1 MHAIYRYVIDMSR
14 TKTRKTIK
22 SARDNKLILAV
33 LETVKAHYSLLND
46 KIHVNA
52 YSRAIHAIRKWPR
65 AITAGKE
72 LAHLDGIGKG
82 MIQKIDIILAT
93 GTLPIIQEKGLK
105 INNSKTHT
113 YTHTH
118 KHAFINSPD
127 DIRNVLGFGQKVAN
141 HFKTEYHVTTIS
153 DLRKLIKT
161 NAQVKLTTIQRLG
174 LQYHDDL
181 RQKIPRGEITQVGK
195 QIEKVLGSCTANTS
209 KEGYGKCDD
218 EGERDNSVMVFL
230 AGSYPSGLKE
240 ESKDIDILLVSRKKE
255 NKLHLA
261 ELVKKLETKIPLET
275 ISLGANKFLGLVKL
289 DQLDQLDQ
297 LDNRSNN
304 KLKWRHLDMRL
315 VDMSAFP
322 FAWMYYASGVEF
334 NKLIREKLKKRG
346 YKLNEWGLYDQQ
358 KNNERV
364 TLEDEKE
371 KSLLDKEITTKEE
384 MLEYATRVEK
394 NIFKIANMEYQTIRE
409 RY

>member
-1 MHAIYRYVIDMSR
+1 MSA
-14 TKTRKTIK
+14 TKTRKTIT

-33 LETVKAHYSLLND
+33 LETVKAHYFLIED

-72 LAHLDGIGKG
+72 LSHLDGIGKG
-82 MIQKIDIILAT
+82 MVQKIDIILAT

-113 YTHTH
+113 YAHTH
-118 KHAFINSPD
+118 KRAFINSPD
-127 DIRNVLGFGQKVAN
+127 DIRNVLGFGQKVAH
-141 HFKTEYHVTTIS
+141 HFKTEYQVTTIS

-161 NAQVKLTTIQRLG
+161 NPEIKLTTIQRLG

-181 RQKIPRGEITQVGK
+181 RQKIPRGEIIQVGK
-195 QIEKVLGSCTANTS
+195 QIEKVLGGCTDNNN
-209 KEGYGKCDD
+209 ECGNGKCDD
-218 EGERDNSVMVFL
+218 KRDNSVMVFL

-240 ESKDIDILLVSRKKE
+240 ESKDIDILLVSRKTE
-255 NKLHLA
+255 NKFHLA
-261 ELVKKLETKIPLET
+261 ELVKKLETKISLKT

-289 DQLDQLDQ
+289 GQLDK
-297 LDNRSNN
+297 RSNN

-315 VDMSAFP
+315 VNMSAFP
-322 FAWMYYASGVEF
+322 FAWMYYSSGVEF
-334 NKLIREKLKKRG
+334 NKLIREKLKKRS
-346 YKLNEWGLYDQQ
+346 YKLNEWGLYDH
-358 KNNERV
+358 NNKRV

-371 KSLLDKEITTKEE
+371 NSLLDKEITTNED
-384 MLEYATRVEK
+384 MLEYSARVEK

-409 RY
+409 RYYTDRKEK